1 MNYKILFMGLLLT
14 GMLLTGCGDSGASP
28 EADNTPQTIIEPGGN
43 DDANKIFI
51 VDDTGERW
59 DITHAVNEYGFEV
72 DQFFFGLGKDF
83 IKPYLNPQFFL
94 PGDAFYPGPDEGF
107 ISVGYNVGQDV
118 RAYALAV
125 LKNAEVVDDEVGGN
139 RVAVCYCPLANLTAV
154 YSRKI
159 DSRVLTLAASGWVY
173 RDTFVLRDKE
183 TGSIWYPLEG
193 TSGLTCIG
201 GFYAD
206 RKLHE
211 LPSVRVRWSDWIDS
225 HPGSKFLQ
233 KGDGR

>member
-1 MNYKILFMGLLLT
+1 MNYKMLF
-14 GMLLTGCGDSGASP
+14 
-28 EADNTPQTIIEPGGN
+28 N
-43 DDANKIFI
+43 
-51 VDDTGERW
+51 
-59 DITHAVNEYGFEV
+59 
-72 DQFFFGLGKDF
+72 
-83 IKPYLNPQFFL
+83 
-94 PGDAFYPGPDEGF
+94 
-107 ISVGYNVGQDV
+107 
-118 RAYALAV
+118 
-125 LKNAEVVDDEVGGN
+125 
-139 RVAVCYCPLANLTAV
+139 TAV

-211 LPSVRVRWSDWIDS
+211 LTSERVRWSDWFVS
-225 HPGSKFLQ
+225 YPASKFLA

>member
-1 MNYKILFMGLLLT
+1 MRYKMMLIVLSIGIILNS
-14 GMLLTGCGDSGASP
+14 CGGGSSP
-28 EADNTPQTIIEPGGN
+28 VQDEAPQTIIEPAPG
-43 DDANKIFI
+43 DDGNKIFI

-59 DITHAVNEYGFEV
+59 DITHAVNEYGFDTE
-72 DQFFFGLGKDF
+72 QFFFGLGKDF
-83 IKPYLNPQFFL
+83 IKPYLNPQFFV
-94 PGDAFYPGPDEGF
+94 PGDAFYPRPDEGF
-107 ISVGYNVGQDV
+107 ISVGYKVGQDT
-118 RAYALAV
+118 RAYSLAV
-125 LKNAEVVDDEVGGN
+125 LKNTEVVDDDVGGN

-159 DSRVLTLAASGWVY
+159 DGRIVTLAASGWVY

-206 RKLHE
+206 RKLYE
-211 LPSVRVRWSDWIDS
+211 LVSERARWSDWFARY
-225 HPGSKFLQ
+225 PTSKFLV